1 MSAALR
7 LRPTV
12 ADDMMLYFMWVN
24 DPAVRAGAF
33 QSAAIPLATHRAWFA
48 RALADAD
55 VSMWVLLADDVPVG
69 QVRLTFAVASEVT
82 AGQRASA
89 REALI
94 DYSVAAVARGHGYG
108 RTMLALVEQELPAG
122 TMLVGQV
129 KDENSASR
137 RTFLALG
144 YQERRAE
151 NGTFWE
157 YRKHIV

>member
-69 QVRLTFAVASEVT
+69 QVRLTFAEASAVT
-82 AGQRASA
+82 AGQRAA

-94 DYSVAAVARGHGYG
+94 DYSVAAAARGHGYG
-108 RTMLALVEQELPAG
+108 CAMLALVEQELPAG

-129 KDENSASR
+129 KEENSASR

-144 YQERRAE
+144 YQERRVE

>member
-48 RALADAD
+48 RALADEN
-55 VSMWVLLADDVPVG
+55 VWMRVLVAEGVPVG
-69 QVRLTFAVASEVT
+69 QVRLTFAEASAVT
-82 AGQRASA
+82 AGQRAA

-94 DYSVAAVARGHGYG
+94 DYSVAAAARGHGYG
-108 RTMLALVEQELPAG
+108 CAMLALVEQELPAG

-129 KDENSASR
+129 KEENSASR